1 MLGGTGLALGATT
14 HDINTGSTLTQVISP
29 VTSLLPTPTAQPAP
43 TPAPALPP
51 PVTSVVKTV
60 TTTVQ
65 SLTSG
70 PTGAPPPTTKPPA
83 GLPQTHTASSGHQTV
98 VHPQTVQQAAAARH
112 AMRTRMPSGEA
123 NANLSNLQAAHA
135 MTFSMPEGPSAEVA
149 PRLAPGV
156 TGPLAEI
163 PDGARHAL
171 PVALVVAAMTILA
184 ALAAGHLGLWHERR
198 YAQV

>member
-14 HDINTGSTLTQVISP
+14 HDINTGSTVTQVISP
-29 VTSLLPTPTAQPAP
+29 VTSLLPTPTVQPAP
-43 TPAPALPP
+43 TPALPA
-51 PVTSVVKTV
+51 PVKSVVKTV

-83 GLPQTHTASSGHQTV
+83 GLPTTQTASGGHQTV
-98 VHPQTVQQAAAARH
+98 VHPQTVHQAAATRH

-123 NANLSNLQAAHA
+123 TANLSNLQTAHA
-135 MTFSMPEGPSAEVA
+135 MTFSLPDAASGTAAPQLA
-149 PRLAPGV
+149 PRV

-171 PVALVVAAMTILA
+171 PKVFVLAAIAMLA
-184 ALAAGHLGLWHERR
+184 ALGAGHLGLLHERR
-198 YAQV
+198 HAQV